1 MYLFLCTAV
10 NILLYAVLTQ
20 VYVGVMLLFA
30 SCLTES
36 MIKVGDSSGIQISH
50 LKDPKLDCSLWDS
63 KVVHLESHIC
73 ILTCIYSM
81 FLFQY
86 HIILIFYFTTP
97 SGMGF
102 ISFVIH
108 LDSSFT
114 KEDRIVYDDLKPF
127 FGFLPQS
134 HAIQISS
141 RRVKRFTSWT
151 ILKCTWTV
159 ESINGWIPE
168 VGSIQEEWCMGCEFL
183 KQ

>member
-1 MYLFLCTAV
+1 MWVSCCYISFCLYLH
-10 NILLYAVLTQ
+10 I
-20 VYVGVMLLFA
+20 
-30 SCLTES
+30 
-36 MIKVGDSSGIQISH
+36 
-50 LKDPKLDCSLWDS
+50 
-63 KVVHLESHIC
+63 IC
-73 ILTCIYSM
+73 IRASPNPWSRLETHQVSRYFIISKILGWIVPYGLQKVSIWNHVFVFSDVYIYIQC

-86 HIILIFYFTTP
+86 HIRYMFHFTTP

-108 LDSSFT
+108 L
-114 KEDRIVYDDLKPF
+114 RIVYDDLKPF

-151 ILKCTWTV
+151 ILKCNWTV

-168 VGSIQEEWCMGCEFL
+168 EGSIQEEWRMGCEFL